1 MSDFSDGLKSDL
13 KLDKNS
19 ILNRKIDFSR
29 EKFVKGISST
39 KFGQKEDP
47 TYLHFKF
54 IFDLGLSGIIDPE
67 TFLPPSPLFKGKN
80 GSKYDDVANFI
91 KNEAAKAAS
100 SRDKN
105 GSSLVPERANESD
118 YSVADAFQA
127 GSFGTD
133 IDFFYGTKF
142 RVNGLLENRGAFP
155 VTGGVAYVGAEE
167 FLSIRSLKRSQM
179 IKGFRNGL
187 DYINKN
193 CPYYFQA
200 ISGLDTLLKT
210 PISNYHKDSKALKRA
225 GTLTID
231 CLESIDMRL
240 SALAEL
246 YRKAIY
252 DYTNHR
258 VMLPENLRKFR
269 MWMVITEI
277 RNIQLKQGTL
287 NDVLNPFSIP
297 SVGKI
302 AGALDS
308 FNSQTGLIDKAF
320 GGNKSDTTTPYG
332 SNPDLGSYDMMPY
345 VWIYQFDQCEFDF
358 DETYPF
364 GSSIDNKGGA
374 AVSTKFSIHVG
385 RVRDHKIQFSQLAD
399 FMGKND
405 GIAKMVLSDTWNPN
419 DSYDM
424 IDYAE
429 SDGLGDISFSDEKS
443 AGRYFAKM
451 ASNFITNTVADLK
464 NQGVAMLE
472 GKLLG
477 NVYGLGGIDPGAALS
492 SAQSIISTAKSGIP
506 NPFQKNDPQSK
517 GLGGPGERQYPTIKQ
532 DVYPGGGGQG
542 AGGSLGNVLGG
553 SNNPSNLPAEDVYP
567 TVPSTPAYPV
577 NNEDEQADVP
587 GKDLGVGNPGRV
599 YPTVTDDVYPT
610 VPSTPAY
617 PANNEDEQA
626 DVPGKDLG
634 APGRVYPT
642 VTDDVY
648 LTVPSTPA
656 YPANTDDAY
665 NSVPG
670 SSLGVPGRV
679 YPDPQGDV
687 YPTVPSTPAYPANAE
702 DEYQGSK
709 GADLGVPGR
718 VYNVPNEDV
727 YPTVPETNAYP
738 NVVGDEYP
746 ESSGKDLGV
755 PDRIYSEPQGDVY
768 PTVPETNAYP
778 TIPGDEYPESKG
790 TDLGVP
796 FRLYPEPQGDLYP
809 TVPETNAYPQVPGDE
824 YRESKGTD
832 LGVPGRVYPDVNND
846 VYRTVPEGDL
856 GLPTRKYP
864 IINDDQYKESK
875 GVDLGVPN
883 REYKPTTDSVYARSG
898 KGSGISTPNGLSS
911 SASTTNASSIST
923 SEGSVSMSGGGKES
937 ISKDKEYIASKPAE
951 TKYIQK
957 IYPRGGNTNQ

>member
-13 KLDKNS
+13 KLDKN

-29 EKFVKGISST
+29 EKFIKGISST

-67 TFLPPSPLFKGKN
+67 TFLAPSPLFK
-80 GSKYDDVANFI
+80 SKDKATDVSVSAFVAR
-91 KNEAAKAAS
+91 ESAKAAS
-100 SRDKN
+100 SKDKN
-105 GSSLVPERANESD
+105 GVNLVPQGANEND
-118 YSVADAFQA
+118 YSAADAFQG
-127 GSFGTD
+127 GSFSTD

-167 FLSIRSLKRSQM
+167 FLSIRSLKRSLM
-179 IKGFRNGL
+179 IKGFKNGL

-193 CPYYFQA
+193 CPYYFQSV
-200 ISGLDTLLKT
+200 SGLDQLLKT
-210 PISNYHKDSKALKRA
+210 PISSYHKDSKALKRA
-225 GTLTID
+225 GTLTIE

-246 YRKAIY
+246 YRKSVY

-258 VMLPENLRKFR
+258 IMLPENLRKFR

-297 SVGKI
+297 SVAKA

-308 FNSQTGLIDKAF
+308 FNSQTGLVDKAL
-320 GGNKSDTTTPYG
+320 GGNKGDILTPYG
-332 SNPDLGSYDMMPY
+332 SDPDLGTYDMMPY

-364 GSSIDNKGGA
+364 GTSIDNKGGA
-374 AVSTKFSIHVG
+374 AVNTKFSIHVG
-385 RVRDHKIQFSQLAD
+385 RVKDHKIQFNQLAD

-405 GIAKMVLSDTWNPN
+405 GIANMVLCDTWNPN
-419 DSYDM
+419 RPYSEM
-424 IDYAE
+424 DYE
-429 SDGLGDISFSDEKS
+429 GSNGLNEMVDLSDGKS

-451 ASNFITNTVADLK
+451 ASDFVTNSVADLK

-472 GKLLG
+472 SKLLG
-477 NVYGLGGIDPGAALS
+477 NVYGLGGIDPGASLS
-492 SAQSIISTAKSGIP
+492 SVQSVISTAKSGIP

-517 GLGGPGERQYPTIKQ
+517 GLGGPGERQYPTVKE
-532 DVYPGGGGQG
+532 DVYPGSDGQG
-542 AGGSLGNVLGG
+542 TGGSLGNVLGG
-553 SNNPSNLPAEDVYP
+553 GNTPSNLPAEDVYP

-577 NNEDEQADVP
+577 NNEDAQSNVP
-587 GKDLGVGNPGRV
+587 GTDLGVPGRI
-599 YPTVTDDVYPT
+599 YPTVADDVYPT

-617 PANNEDEQA
+617 PVNN
-626 DVPGKDLG
+626 
-634 APGRVYPT
+634 
-642 VTDDVY
+642 
-648 LTVPSTPA
+648 
-656 YPANTDDAY
+656 DDAY
-665 NSVPG
+665 NDTPG
-670 SSLGVPGRV
+670 ADLGVPGRI
-679 YPDPQGDV
+679 YPTVADDV
-687 YPTVPSTPAYPANAE
+687 YPTVPSTPAYPVNNDDAYNNVPGADLGVPGRVYADPQSDVYPTVPSTPAYPSNTE

-718 VYNVPNEDV
+718 VYPTVVGDV

-738 NVVGDEYP
+738 NVVGDEYT
-746 ESSGKDLGV
+746 ESQGKDLGV
-755 PDRIYSEPQGDVY
+755 PNRLYSEPQGDVY

-778 TIPGDEYPESKG
+778 NIIGDEYIGSKG
-790 TDLGVP
+790 SDLGVP
-796 FRLYPEPQGDLYP
+796 NRVYPDPQGDVYP
-809 TVPETNAYPQVPGDE
+809 TVPEANAYPQIPGDE
-824 YRESKGTD
+824 YRESQGKD
-832 LGVPGRVYPDVNND
+832 LGVPGRIYPDVTND
-846 VYRTVPEGDL
+846 VYRSVPDGDL

-864 IINDDQYKESK
+864 TINDDQYKESK

-883 REYKPTTDSVYARSG
+883 RAYKPTTDSVYTRSG
-898 KGSGISTPNGLSS
+898 RGGGISAPDGLSS
-911 SASTTNASSIST
+911 STSTTNASSIST
-923 SEGSVSMSGGGKES
+923 SEGDINMSGEGKET
-937 ISKDKEYIASKPAE
+937 ISKNKEYIASKPVE